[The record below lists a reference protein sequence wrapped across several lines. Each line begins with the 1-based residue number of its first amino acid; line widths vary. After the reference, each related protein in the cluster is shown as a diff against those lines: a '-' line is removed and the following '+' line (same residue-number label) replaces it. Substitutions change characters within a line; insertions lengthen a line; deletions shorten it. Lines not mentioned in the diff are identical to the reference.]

1 MASREGKRRPAA
13 EFFTGVGLLFR
24 GLKVWGTAPRLMI
37 LGMIPA
43 IIVGAVFLAAIIT
56 LGVNLESLAAII
68 TPFAETWDEPFRTGT
83 RLVAAAALLTVAVLI
98 VVFAFTT
105 ITLIVGQPF
114 YELIW
119 RHTERRL
126 GPVPENSLGF
136 WKAFWRGIGAGL
148 RILVPTVLIGLMLF
162 VLGFIPVF
170 GQVLVPLMGAF
181 LGGWYL
187 TLELTGLP
195 FDARGFT
202 LRERRAALRTQRAAT
217 VGFGAATYLVFLI
230 PLGAVVMM
238 PAAVAGATL
247 LARRS
252 LGETTRPAPTDP
264 SGTPES
270 VP

>member
-1 MASREGKRRPAA
+1 MAPREGRRSPAA
-13 EFFTGVGLLFR
+13 EFFSGVGLLFR

-43 IIVGAVFLAAIIT
+43 LIVGVVFLAAIIT
-56 LGVNLESLAAII
+56 LGVNLESFSALI
-68 TPFAETWDEPFRTGT
+68 TPFAERWDEPFRTGT

-119 RHTERRL
+119 KHAERRF
-126 GPVPENSLGF
+126 GPVPESSLGF
-136 WKAFWRGIGAGL
+136 WRAFWRGVGAGL
-148 RILVPTVLIGLMLF
+148 RILVPTVLLGLMLF
-162 VLGFIPVF
+162 VLGFIPVV
-170 GQVLVPLMGAF
+170 GQILVPVLGAVI
-181 LGGWYL
+181 GGWYL

-202 LRERRAALRTQRAAT
+202 LRERRAALRSQRAAT
-217 VGFGAATYLVFLI
+217 LGFGAATYLVFLV

-247 LARRS
+247 LARRA
-252 LGETTRPAPTDP
+252 LREPTQAAAAA
-264 SGTPES
+264 SGDTS
-270 VP
+270 DAVD